1 MDDLQ
6 SYLAREA
13 EKDKGQTLEGA
24 VKLGVQENPDAYAKA
39 LQLAAKTGMAPE
51 AVKEALPEVE
61 MADRVKSMDL
71 AGLLKEAPRTA
82 EWMANPDHAAIAHD
96 DLDTL
101 REFERAMPSLSAAP
115 DPTWKD
121 TLNNFWRRAM
131 EGTLLS
137 SPEEAQDIRQAES
150 ARQRAARTMG
160 QDPRTFHTG
169 NAATLPA
176 SRIAVGT
183 VRGALRPLSGL
194 IRYGE
199 RKTGIDTGVGDLT
212 KRWVET
218 LTPPNP
224 TTADTSVEN
233 FASTAGLLIPGM
245 VTGKA
250 VGLISKI
257 PSLARV
263 PGVVKAVG
271 PWAQAVGMAV
281 PEAASEAEDAYD
293 NNIARG
299 MKKSEANRIADRV
312 FWGNVALL
320 TVTDRIGWFSKGG
333 LGRAAAS
340 EAFQE
345 GGQQIMGNTATGRPT
360 FEGVPE
366 AAAMGAGVATAIPVV
381 GGLAAGLFKT
391 RGLRV
396 PVSTDYTQDFFNA
409 LSDGATNSK
418 LLARMPEKFQEAVAA
433 ITKDGPVE
441 NLRIPAEA
449 FRTFYQAKGLDPAEV
464 AASLGVTNYME
475 ATLSGNDMLIPT
487 AAYATQIAGTEDH
500 AELSKDMR
508 LFEGQL
514 TAREAEAA
522 QAGGEQVAA
531 LAREV
536 DAETQAKPEFQT
548 LKEDLKARYIAAGE
562 SPAVA
567 ETYAMDG
574 AKVFATMATQAGMT
588 PGELYAQYAPK
599 IVRGEAPQIQDVM
612 GEAFTPETFPAEG
625 VAWED
630 GDGLFFQAEYGAEP
644 YRFEKPID
652 QKGMAPN
659 LEGGDG
665 NGNQAA
671 GLREVPQSL
680 GRADGGGIR
689 PPGLE
694 AEGTGRGRDFMGA
707 ERLRDLAPS
716 PKLQSYQLRNA
727 QVLAVNGVEIAA
739 GPRPPYFSFH
749 GNKAQDGQI
758 NLSTSPTNVA
768 GDAVYIAQRHGVAAA
783 RAHTGDSGQTLS
795 VYVDT
800 RRYAPLDGR
809 KERAYSPEEA
819 KAFGISVDA
828 PISGRELLVRLNKRE
843 GPGKGFSDYLKGLG
857 FNGVAYD
864 YSPEDHAAWS
874 VFDPSVFK
882 RVVDTKAWGP
892 DEIKRREEFDPRP
905 IDQVGPLF
913 QPSTFKPVDTNSTE
927 FKAWFGDSKVV
938 DSNGAPLKMFHG
950 GASEFQAFDMGKVG
964 HNFGDAAGIFFTNNT
979 VHSVVN
985 YGTHEQIVEDMIS
998 AGAYANNAK
1007 EKGGNAEPNLIPAYL
1022 SIKNPLVIEDHF
1034 ENDILSAIET
1044 RSSAAGDF
1052 IRDEVIG
1059 AGHDGL
1065 ILRDLDTILPNG
1077 QPETIAVATAPT
1089 QIKSAISNVGKFDPN
1104 NPSLLF
1110 QSQNLRDDFSFGSKK
1125 WQEYYRNS
1133 LRGGAKGDQARRV
1146 SEGLKAALTPEGQ
1159 ASFDWE
1165 QNAAAKAE
1173 EEAFL
1178 RFDKAVSRLQ
1188 RARGWFSRSADGT
1201 FTIGKTPDGDF
1212 STFIHEPAHAYLEM
1226 FADLAAKETASPR
1239 LKEDWAKVLE
1249 FLGVESWEQVGTPEH
1264 ELWARANEVYMREG
1278 KAPSQDLRGVFQ
1290 RFKVWLQAVYR
1301 YVSELDAPLSDDI
1314 RGVFDR
1320 MRATDEEIEIAHA
1333 EVAGPQLFRTPEEAG
1348 MTEKDFKAY
1357 AIEKDLELEQA
1368 KAEILAKLN
1377 EAALREKSQDWKREE
1392 AEVRAAVTD
1401 LVDARPEYR
1410 AIRALRKGALEDGT
1424 PFTLNRGE
1432 LVREFG
1438 EDRVKELQRLHRNLY
1453 RVDGIMDAGAAAE
1466 LLGFDSGETLL
1477 QEIESAPKRSA
1488 AIADETRRV
1497 MTDRHGDIRFDGTLE
1512 DQARQA
1518 VANEAR
1524 SRALHRELSAL
1535 RNKVTQA
1542 GEAKAEA
1549 KAQAREA
1556 LVIPPVQTF
1565 REAATAMVEAKPILS
1580 LDANGYLN
1588 GQRRYSREAYK
1599 MATQGKYQEAA
1610 DAKQKELLNHFLYLE
1625 TVKAKAEA
1633 EKIAAYG
1640 KRLGAAPAQQRIG
1653 KAQGSYL
1660 EQINGLLER
1669 FDFSR
1674 VTNKALREG
1683 QAQTLAQFVVGLPEG
1698 ADAIF
1703 EPYLLDERYRKNYRE
1718 MNLQELR
1725 AVKDA
1730 LKNIEALA
1738 RQEREFI
1745 VEGKAVAFETAIT
1758 EMVEVARKNNKTV
1771 PLSVDP
1777 ETEGPF
1783 KQARKRMQ
1791 SLDAG
1796 LKKVEWLIDHLDG
1809 GDINGPWRRYIFNPI
1824 AQAQYK
1830 ERELQE
1836 KIGAKLIAAMEDM
1849 PAEVRKSLG
1858 RDQFNIPGVGLVGK
1872 KFILTAALNMGNES
1886 NAEKLITG
1894 MGWAGDVLQ
1903 GSPQVEALLSKMT
1916 AADWAFVQKTWD
1928 GINELWPEIV
1938 DLEKRTTGVAPPKVE
1953 PRSMTVTTADG
1964 QTLRIAGGYYPIA
1977 YDPKKSTQGKK
1988 QESGGPL
1995 DQLFETG
2002 YTKASTSRGHTKER
2016 VAFSAPLLMD
2026 FERVTTRHLS
2036 GVIKDISHRE
2046 AAMAINRML
2055 MNQDLRATV
2064 QETMGEAYE
2073 SMLLPWLRG
2082 VVNDSNMGVDGMGEW
2097 DGLAS
2102 KLRSNVVIAG
2112 LGFRVSSVVVQATDW
2127 VRAMDRVKPR
2137 HLGGAILKFSA
2148 NPAEMIRQVRGL
2160 SSEMAGRA
2168 ENLDRDLRHQWK
2180 RLTGKEGI
2188 RPSVQRFAMTGLAMA
2203 DAVTSTTTWWGA
2215 YQQALE
2221 SGSPQAQAIAE
2232 ADRSVRLAL
2241 MTGAPKD
2248 QVAIQ
2253 RRKDFGSRFVTMFMG
2268 DSTSVYGIL
2277 GDVQHKLG
2285 KGQDIP
2291 RQAARLVFSVMLP
2304 AILAEMLKGRAPD
2317 DDDEKAWWAIKK
2329 GLMAFPSSIPVLRD
2343 VVQAID
2349 TGRDAS
2355 FSPVV
2360 QGLNKASKAVAAD
2373 WDLITGDED
2382 QTVEDAFLKSVDAA
2396 AILFGLPTSQITS
2409 SAKYLNKVATGEEN
2423 PETTGELIKNTLL
2436 GPKPKGGKR

>member
-1 MDDLQ
+1 M
-6 SYLAREA
+6 
-13 EKDKGQTLEGA
+13 
-24 VKLGVQENPDAYAKA
+24 
-39 LQLAAKTGMAPE
+39 
-51 AVKEALPEVE
+51 
-61 MADRVKSMDL
+61 
-71 AGLLKEAPRTA
+71 
-82 EWMANPDHAAIAHD
+82 
-96 DLDTL
+96 
-101 REFERAMPSLSAAP
+101 
-115 DPTWKD
+115 
-121 TLNNFWRRAM
+121 
-131 EGTLLS
+131 
-137 SPEEAQDIRQAES
+137 
-150 ARQRAARTMG
+150 
-160 QDPRTFHTG
+160 
-169 NAATLPA
+169 
-176 SRIAVGT
+176 
-183 VRGALRPLSGL
+183 
-194 IRYGE
+194 
-199 RKTGIDTGVGDLT
+199 
-212 KRWVET
+212 
-218 LTPPNP
+218 
-224 TTADTSVEN
+224 
-233 FASTAGLLIPGM
+233 
-245 VTGKA
+245 
-250 VGLISKI
+250 
-257 PSLARV
+257 
-263 PGVVKAVG
+263 
-271 PWAQAVGMAV
+271 
-281 PEAASEAEDAYD
+281 ASEAEVEAAREKSKALTEQYRMGVIDQFKGTNWKGDIDTWEALDASMR
-293 NNIARG
+293 ALAK
-299 MKKSEANRIADRV
+299 MSKKKSPTGADIRTALRSENFNVTNLKEETIDLAKETVAAFRSAPVPYFEAKPQRAVQLSEFSGAVIPESADQQV
-312 FWGNVALL
+312 KDILNKHGIKWNTYSSESEQQAATVAL
-320 TVTDRIGWFSKGG
+320 R
-333 LGRAAAS
+333 
-340 EAFQE
+340 Q
-345 GGQQIMGNTATGRPT
+345 
-360 FEGVPE
+360 
-366 AAAMGAGVATAIPVV
+366 
-381 GGLAAGLFKT
+381 
-391 RGLRV
+391 
-396 PVSTDYTQDFFNA
+396 
-409 LSDGATNSK
+409 
-418 LLARMPEKFQEAVAA
+418 
-433 ITKDGPVE
+433 
-441 NLRIPAEA
+441 
-449 FRTFYQAKGLDPAEV
+449 
-464 AASLGVTNYME
+464 
-475 ATLSGNDMLIPT
+475 
-487 AAYATQIAGTEDH
+487 
-500 AELSKDMR
+500 
-508 LFEGQL
+508 
-514 TAREAEAA
+514 
-522 QAGGEQVAA
+522 
-531 LAREV
+531 
-536 DAETQAKPEFQT
+536 
-548 LKEDLKARYIAAGE
+548 
-562 SPAVA
+562 
-567 ETYAMDG
+567 
-574 AKVFATMATQAGMT
+574 
-588 PGELYAQYAPK
+588 
-599 IVRGEAPQIQDVM
+599 
-612 GEAFTPETFPAEG
+612 
-625 VAWED
+625 
-630 GDGLFFQAEYGAEP
+630 
-644 YRFEKPID
+644 
-652 QKGMAPN
+652 
-659 LEGGDG
+659 
-665 NGNQAA
+665 
-671 GLREVPQSL
+671 
-680 GRADGGGIR
+680 
-689 PPGLE
+689 
-694 AEGTGRGRDFMGA
+694 
-707 ERLRDLAPS
+707 DLAD
-716 PKLQSYQLRNA
+716 
-727 QVLAVNGVEIAA
+727 A
-739 GPRPPYFSFH
+739 G
-749 GNKAQDGQI
+749 A
-758 NLSTSPTNVA
+758 
-768 GDAVYIAQRHGVAAA
+768 
-783 RAHTGDSGQTLS
+783 S
-795 VYVDT
+795 V
-800 RRYAPLDGR
+800 
-809 KERAYSPEEA
+809 
-819 KAFGISVDA
+819 
-828 PISGRELLVRLNKRE
+828 
-843 GPGKGFSDYLKGLG
+843 
-857 FNGVAYD
+857 
-864 YSPEDHAAWS
+864 
-874 VFDPSVFK
+874 
-882 RVVDTKAWGP
+882 
-892 DEIKRREEFDPRP
+892 
-905 IDQVGPLF
+905 LF
-913 QPSTFKPVDTNSTE
+913 QPQK
-927 FKAWFGDSKVV
+927 
-938 DSNGAPLKMFHG
+938 
-950 GASEFQAFDMGKVG
+950 
-964 HNFGDAAGIFFTNNT
+964 
-979 VHSVVN
+979 
-985 YGTHEQIVEDMIS
+985 
-998 AGAYANNAK
+998 
-1007 EKGGNAEPNLIPAYL
+1007 
-1022 SIKNPLVIEDHF
+1022 
-1034 ENDILSAIET
+1034 
-1044 RSSAAGDF
+1044 
-1052 IRDEVIG
+1052 
-1059 AGHDGL
+1059 
-1065 ILRDLDTILPNG
+1065 
-1077 QPETIAVATAPT
+1077 
-1089 QIKSAISNVGKFDPN
+1089 
-1104 NPSLLF
+1104 
-1110 QSQNLRDDFSFGSKK
+1110 DDFSFGSKA
-1125 WQEYYRNS
+1125 WQEYYGNR
-1133 LRGGAKGDQARRV
+1133 LRGNRAKGDQAERARK
-1146 SEGLKAALTPEGQ
+1146 GLEKAATKEGQ
-1159 ASFDWE
+1159 AELDFE
-1165 QNAAAKAE
+1165 RNAQAKAD

-1178 RFDKAVSRLQ
+1178 RFDKAVSRVQ

-1264 ELWARANEVYMREG
+1264 ELWARANEAYVREG

-1410 AIRALRKGALEDGT
+1410 AMRALRKGALEDGT

-1438 EDRVKELQRLHRNLY
+1438 EDRVKEFQRLHRNLY

-1477 QEIESAPKRSA
+1477 QEIESAPKRTA

-1535 RNKVTQA
+1535 RNKAQAQGESPEVEALRAQIAELEAQGKEQSKDTKFLETQA
-1542 GEAKAEA
+1542 NALLNKNEKLGSGIEARDAKIQALKDRILEIEA
-1549 KAQAREA
+1549 AAKENAKTTKAQAREA

-1599 MATQGKYQEAA
+1599 NATQGKYQEAA

-1758 EMVEVARKNNKTV
+1758 EMVETARKNNKTV

-1953 PRSMTVTTADG
+1953 PRPMTVTTADG
-1964 QTLRIAGGYYPIA
+1964 QTLRIAGGYFPIA

-2046 AAMAINRML
+2046 AAMAINRIL
-2055 MNQDLRATV
+2055 MNQELRATV

-2082 VVNDSNMGVDGMGEW
+2082 VVNDSNLGVDGMGEW

-2137 HLGGAILKFSA
+2137 HLGAAVLKFSA

-2168 ENLDRDLRHQWK
+2168 ENLDRDLRNQWK

-2221 SGSPQAQAIAE
+2221 AGSPQAQAIAE

-2304 AILAEMLKGRAPD
+2304 AILAEMLKGKAPD